1 MPVNFKIEMAKI
13 GPHGSLKHAKSVNN
27 LKNALFAVNGSGKTF
42 ISKMFRLCN
51 ATEADTNKLLSFGSD
66 FGEFK
71 FSVENNKELR
81 IQVKRNEAF
90 SVVNNTGYLF
100 HTFNSEYVKE
110 NIEVSNY
117 APNGDIE
124 GYIIGKSQID
134 ISNEKKE
141 LEELEVEIEDYKLLI
156 NDCIKENKA
165 RLDKLKINKLLNEYK
180 RINHENIY
188 LGKTFSEDQTFKEL
202 IEMLDRLKSVPEE
215 PPIIGE
221 YSINADGSIFKE
233 INEFC
238 MQSYDKGH
246 YHSEFKTKVQDKYAF
261 IKLGVSLL
269 DGHDCPFCEQR
280 LQGFA
285 QELVNQYEKFL
296 EDTEAKGIEKA
307 SSLIG
312 NCKNFI
318 SSISEAIIRLDE
330 VERNFNDA
338 KKYIPSFKDETL
350 KRINDLDGL
359 KSNVD
364 SLIRKLED
372 KKKDVGLVFNVDD
385 YTKYICTW
393 LQTVS
398 LIAIDNE
405 KKVNELQGLLSD
417 TANEKKKLHRRI
429 CNAVYLE
436 ILDLQLGNIHSLKEC
451 EEKFASLEEDIKQKQ
466 ATEKKSKKES
476 VMKSLRTFLDFF
488 FKNKYRLNDNF
499 NLVFL
504 GNEIGV
510 DSNVSDVL
518 SDGEKSIVAFCFYLS
533 EVHLLVNREDDYDK
547 IYFVIDDPISSL
559 DFHYVYCVNQILR
572 NLKKHYPITRNIR
585 YLVLT
590 HSIEFMSLLLRNKVV
605 GKSWILED
613 GCINSISKQLIMP
626 YESHLRDIY
635 RASLDKDKVKHT
647 IENSIRHVIE
657 TIQRFDNPCVELE
670 EYFYK
675 IEEFENNE
683 YLFSLIQDKS
693 HGVIRSE
700 QACTPSMVQGACQL
714 VIQFIANKFSGQK
727 QYLDSK
733 LS

>member
-1 MPVNFKIEMAKI
+1 MSINFKIEMTKI
-13 GPHGSLKHAKSVNN
+13 GPHGSLKHHKSVNS

-51 ATEADTNKLLSFGSD
+51 ATEADTNKLLSFGAD

-71 FSVENNKELR
+71 FSIENKDLQ
-81 IQVKRNEAF
+81 IKVKRNEAF
-90 SVVNNTGYLF
+90 SVVNNTGFLF
-100 HTFNSEYVKE
+100 HTFNSEYVRD

-124 GYIIGKSQID
+124 GYILGKSQID
-134 ISNEKKE
+134 ISNEKKA
-141 LEELEVEIEDYKLLI
+141 LEELEREIENYKSLI
-156 NDCIKENKA
+156 NDCIKENKE

-180 RINHENIY
+180 RINYENIY
-188 LGKTFSEDQTFKEL
+188 SEKSFSEEQTFKEL
-202 IEMLDRLKSVPEE
+202 IEMLHRLKSIPEE
-215 PPIIGE
+215 PPIIGK
-221 YSINADGSIFKE
+221 YSINAEGSLFRE
-233 INEFC
+233 IKALC

-246 YHSEFKTKVQDKYAF
+246 YNSEFKTKVQDKYAF
-261 IKLGVSLL
+261 IKLGVELI

-296 EDTEAKGIEKA
+296 EDTEAKGIDKA
-307 SSLIG
+307 SSLIES
-312 NCKNFI
+312 CKSFI
-318 SSISEAIIRLDE
+318 KYISEAMIKLDE

-338 KKYIPSFKDETL
+338 KKYIPSFKDENL
-350 KRINDLDGL
+350 KRINNFDGL
-359 KSNVD
+359 KSNIS
-364 SLIRKLED
+364 SLIEKLED
-372 KKKDVGLVFNVDD
+372 KKKDVSLVFNVDD
-385 YTKYICTW
+385 NINYIFSW

-398 LIAIDNE
+398 TVANDNE
-405 KKVNELQGLLSD
+405 KKINELQSLLSD
-417 TANEKKKLHRRI
+417 TANEKRKLHRRI
-429 CNAVYLE
+429 CNAVYLDM
-436 ILDLQLGNIHSLKEC
+436 LDLQLDNIHSLKEC
-451 EEKFASLEEDIKQKQ
+451 EKKHALLEEDIKQKQ

-488 FKNKYRLNDNF
+488 FKDKYRLNDNF

-533 EVHLLVNREDDYDK
+533 EVHLLVNIEDDYEK

-572 NLKKHYPITRNIR
+572 NLKKHYPISGNIR
-585 YLVLT
+585 YLLLT

-635 RASLDKDKVKHT
+635 KASLDKDKVKHT

-670 EYFYK
+670 EYFYE